1 MDTTTDFSQPNTF
14 DIPIVR
20 GVELRLEMHG
30 IDHFLDGIRL
40 VLSSKMSRD
49 HATGRAGHA
58 MVAVWVLATSEIY
71 TP

>member
-40 VLSSKMSRD
+40 VLSSKM
-49 HATGRAGHA
+49 
-58 MVAVWVLATSEIY
+58 
-71 TP
+71 